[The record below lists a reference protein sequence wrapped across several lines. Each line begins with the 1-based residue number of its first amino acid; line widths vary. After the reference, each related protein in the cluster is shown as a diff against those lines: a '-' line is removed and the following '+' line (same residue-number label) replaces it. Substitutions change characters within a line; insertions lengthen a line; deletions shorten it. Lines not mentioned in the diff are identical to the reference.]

1 MNPPS
6 IQCDFFRIL
15 TQEGMEAIHNASIA
29 VLKKTGVT
37 VQHSEGL
44 KLLESAGAAIDWDSR
59 RVRIPESLVEKCLS
73 SVPSQITFGARNPKR
88 DLLAGH
94 GLLPVTR
101 NGGGSDLT
109 LDLKTDELRALNTQD
124 LRDYFRLMDGLEH
137 IDFIAPVY
145 ARDLPEANR
154 DVKVLEMMTA
164 NTDKHVHMRAYSK
177 KSLEILIEIATIVAG
192 SKESLKKRPILS
204 LLEAPI
210 SPLTFPD
217 VTVDAMFLCGEY
229 GIPLELCCMPI
240 AGGTGPVTLAGNV
253 MLANAEFLAC
263 VVISQLH
270 CPGAPLEYAPRCMI
284 MDMKTTVGLT
294 GSIEGAMMAAAG
306 AQLGREKYH
315 APVSLHGPWTD
326 SVLPDEQSNLERTH
340 FAFLAGLAGTNV
352 FSGAGMLEQG
362 KTFSHLQLV
371 MDDEIHAMVKMTL
384 GGISTAGDRL
394 GVEAIERVGPGGNFL
409 IDELTLKYFKTERF
423 FPSLLLRETRATWEA
438 KGGKPYRERAREK
451 ALDIL
456 KNHQPNP
463 LDEGVQKEI
472 ATLVERSEKY
482 LEGG

>member
-1 MNPPS
+1 MDPQL
-6 IQCDFFRIL
+6 IQCDFFRML
-15 TQEGMEAIHNASIA
+15 TQEGVEAIHNASIA
-29 VLKKTGVT
+29 VLKKTGFSVR
-37 VQHSEGL
+37 HPEGL
-44 KLLESAGAAIDWDSR
+44 KLLESAGAAIDWDNG
-59 RVRIPESLVEKCLS
+59 RVRMPESLVEKCLS
-73 SVPSQITFGARNPKR
+73 SVPSQITLGARNPSK
-88 DLLAGH
+88 DLIAGH

-109 LDLKTDELRALNTQD
+109 LDLKTDELRPLLTQD
-124 LRDYFRLMDGLEH
+124 LSDYFRLMDGLEH

-145 ARDLPEANR
+145 ARDLPEVNR
-154 DVKVLEMMTA
+154 DVKVLELMIA

-177 KSLEILIEIATIVAG
+177 KSLEIMLEIATTMAG
-192 SKESLKKRPILS
+192 SKESLKKRPLLS

-217 VTVDAMFLCGEY
+217 VTVDALFLCGEY

-306 AQLGREKYH
+306 AQLAREKYH
-315 APVSLHGPWTD
+315 VPVSLHGPWTD
-326 SVLPDEQSNLERTH
+326 SMLPDEQSNLERTN

-371 MDDEIHAMVKMTL
+371 MDDEIHAMVKLVL
-384 GGISTAGDRL
+384 GGISTEGDRL
-394 GVEAIERVGPGGNFL
+394 AVEAMERVGPGGNFL
-409 IDELTLKYFKTERF
+409 IDELTLKYFKTERY
-423 FPSLLLRETRATWEA
+423 FPGLLLRETRSTWES
-438 KGGKPYRERAREK
+438 KGGKTYRERAREK
-451 ALDIL
+451 VFDIL

-463 LDEGVQKEI
+463 VDERVMNEI
-472 ATLVERSEKY
+472 SAIVKRSEIDLK
-482 LEGG
+482 GG